1 LFGGNAAA
9 SVALD
14 GWIWVHLHKV
24 IQAFQTVQISTGADH
39 WIVSAHFTDP
49 GVAAGFA
56 RGTGVCFSTW
66 LAVAHSAC
74 LAGLFLPVFFTTR
87 NYFKP

>member
-1 LFGGNAAA
+1 MLKIDDVSEKREFIKVKV
-9 SVALD
+9 SVLN
-14 GWIWVHLHKV
+14 H
-24 IQAFQTVQISTGADH
+24 
-39 WIVSAHFTDP
+39 
-49 GVAAGFA
+49 GVAAAGFA

-66 LAVAHSAC
+66 LAVAHSAS